1 MTSLHFYDKGQQFGF
16 NPPSESLSEDT
27 HTYNGKR
34 ESPGENHLQL
44 FEKNGANRHI

>member
-34 ESPGENHLQL
+34 ESQGENHLQL
-44 FEKNGANRHI
+44 FEKYGANRHI